1 MPLPWII
8 LTPARR
14 RRWWPALLLA
24 AMLLTTVSCSPDDG
38 DPPGPPP
45 ATMFRTVGNS
55 DDARWLIQRSGGG
68 DFVILTT
75 ALYSQ
80 QEDEQYYADM
90 KKLGA
95 VDSIT
100 TLTVNSR
107 AKADANEVENAIRNA
122 ELLFIDG
129 GDQGEY
135 YELWKGTRLQAAVQ
149 QLLQDKKVPLGG
161 TSAGMA
167 VLSGLA
173 YIPLNQGVASAQ
185 ALGDPFHA
193 NMNSLKNDFFV
204 VPFLNGTI
212 TDTHWSERNR
222 CGRTIAFLA
231 RAITDSLAPFP
242 SARAIA
248 CDESTA
254 VCIDGQAQ
262 AVVFGR
268 EKADDFAYF
277 ISCRSVPDRCLPGL
291 PLHWPEAVRVWKVR
305 GNEAGTNRF
314 DLATWQAWGGTLHD
328 VNVEDGVLSVDIQTP
343 R

>member
-1 MPLPWII
+1 M
-8 LTPARR
+8 
-14 RRWWPALLLA
+14 LLA
-24 AMLLTTVSCSPDDG
+24 TAFCSPDAD

-45 ATMFRTVGNS
+45 DTMYHTVGNS
-55 DDARWLIQRSGGG
+55 DDVRPATTFGLALVGGGRCDEAYRWLIQRSGGG
-68 DFVILTT
+68 DFVVLTT
-75 ALYSQ
+75 AVYSE
-80 QEDEQYYADM
+80 QEDEQYFADM

-107 AKADANEVENAIRNA
+107 AKANGSEVENAIRNA

-129 GDQGEY
+129 GDQSEY
-135 YELWKGTRLQAAVQ
+135 YDMWQGTRLQAAVQ
-149 QLLQDKKVPLGG
+149 QLLQGKKVPLGG

-167 VLSGLA
+167 VLCGLA
-173 YIPLNQGVASAQ
+173 YIPLNLGVTSTQ
-185 ALGDPFHA
+185 ALADPFHA
-193 NMNSLKNDFFV
+193 NMNSLKNDFFT
-204 VPFLNGTI
+204 VPHLNGTI

-231 RAITDSLAPFP
+231 RAITDGLVPFP

-254 VCIDGQAQ
+254 VCIDDQAQ

-268 EKADDFAYF
+268 DEADDFAYF

-291 PLHWPEAVRVWKVR
+291 PLHWPEAVRVWKMR
-305 GNEAGTNRF
+305 GNEAGANRF
-314 DLATWQAWGGTLHD
+314 DLVTWQAWGGTLHD

-343 R
+343 F